1 MHGTHDEHCGC
12 GCGGHTHSHEHTHTH
27 THEHD
32 HDYNHTHDHSHECGC
47 GHDHAHEHECG
58 CGHDHGHDHE
68 CGCGHDH
75 GHDHHHEGCGC
86 GCGGHEQPDEN
97 VAILTYMLDH
107 NKHHALELKE
117 IAKHL
122 REVGKDDAAAQIE
135 KGVEDFEKG
144 NMRLSIALSLVK

>member
-12 GCGGHTHSHEHTHTH
+12 GCGGHAHSHEHTHTH

-32 HDYNHTHDHSHECGC
+32 HEHGHDHEHSHGDCCC
-47 GHDHAHEHECG
+47 GHDHEHAHDHECCG
-58 CGHDHGHDHE
+58 GHDHGHHHHDHDHE
-68 CGCGHDH
+68 C
-75 GHDHHHEGCGC
+75 GCGC
-86 GCGGHEQPDEN
+86 GCGGHEQVDEN

-107 NKHHALELKE
+107 NRHHALELKE
-117 IAKHL
+117 IAAHL
-122 REVGKDDAAAQIE
+122 RSVGKDEAAAQIE

>member
-12 GCGGHTHSHEHTHTH
+12 GCGGHAHSHEHTHTH
-27 THEHD
+27 THEHNHD
-32 HDYNHTHDHSHECGC
+32 HEHTHEHSHDCGC
-47 GHDHAHEHECG
+47 GHDHAHD
-58 CGHDHGHDHE
+58 HD

-75 GHDHHHEGCGC
+75 GHDHHHHEGCGC
-86 GCGGHEQPDEN
+86 GCGGHDQPDEN

-107 NKHHALELKE
+107 NRHHALELKE

>member
-1 MHGTHDEHCGC
+1 MHGTHDEHCTC
-12 GCGGHTHSHEHTHTH
+12 GCGGH
-27 THEHD
+27 
-32 HDYNHTHDHSHECGC
+32 
-47 GHDHAHEHECG
+47 
-58 CGHDHGHDHE
+58 DHGH
-68 CGCGHDH
+68 
-75 GHDHHHEGCGC
+75 
-86 GCGGHEQPDEN
+86 EQQDEN
-97 VAILTYMLDH
+97 VAVLAYMLDH

>member
-12 GCGGHTHSHEHTHTH
+12 GCGGHG
-27 THEHD
+27 HD
-32 HDYNHTHDHSHECGC
+32 HHHDHECGC
-47 GHDHAHEHECG
+47 GGNDHH
-58 CGHDHGHDHE
+58 HDHE

-75 GHDHHHEGCGC
+75 GHHHEHHEGCGC
-86 GCGGHEQPDEN
+86 GCGGHEMPDEN

-117 IAKHL
+117 IAAHL
-122 REVGKDDAAAQIE
+122 RAVGKDEAAVQIE

>member
-1 MHGTHDEHCGC
+1 MHGTHDEHCTC
-12 GCGGHTHSHEHTHTH
+12 GCGGHTHEHEHTHTH
-27 THEHD
+27 THEHSHEHG
-32 HDYNHTHDHSHECGC
+32 HDHDHSHEECS
-47 GHDHAHEHECG
+47 CG
-58 CGHDHGHDHE
+58 CGHDHGHEH
-68 CGCGHDH
+68 H
-75 GHDHHHEGCGC
+75 HHHEGCGC
-86 GCGGHEQPDEN
+86 GCGGHEQSDEN

-122 REVGKDDAAAQIE
+122 REVGKDEAAAQIE

>member
-12 GCGGHTHSHEHTHTH
+12 GCGGHAHSHEHTHTH
-27 THEHD
+27 THEHNHD
-32 HDYNHTHDHSHECGC
+32 HEHTHDHSHDCGC
-47 GHDHAHEHECG
+47 GHDHAHD
-58 CGHDHGHDHE
+58 HD

-75 GHDHHHEGCGC
+75 GHDHHHHEGCGC
-86 GCGGHEQPDEN
+86 GCGGHDQPDEN

-107 NKHHALELKE
+107 NRHHALELK
-117 IAKHL
+117 AKHL

>member
-1 MHGTHDEHCGC
+1 MHGTHDEHCSC
-12 GCGGHTHSHEHTHTH
+12 GCGGHDHGHEQHH
-27 THEHD
+27 HD
-32 HDYNHTHDHSHECGC
+32 HECGC
-47 GHDHAHEHECG
+47 GHDH
-58 CGHDHGHDHE
+58 HDHE

-75 GHDHHHEGCGC
+75 GHDHHHHHEGCGC
-86 GCGGHEQPDEN
+86 GCGGHEQQDEN
-97 VAILTYMLDH
+97 VAVLAYMLDH

-122 REVGKDDAAAQIE
+122 REVGKDEAAAQIE

>member
-1 MHGTHDEHCGC
+1 MHGTHDEHCTC
-12 GCGGHTHSHEHTHTH
+12 GCGGHDHGHDHHH
-27 THEHD
+27 HD
-32 HDYNHTHDHSHECGC
+32 HD
-47 GHDHAHEHECG
+47 CG
-58 CGHDHGHDHE
+58 CGHDHGHDHD

-75 GHDHHHEGCGC
+75 GHHHHDHGCGC

-107 NKHHALELKE
+107 NRHHALELKE

-122 REVGKDDAAAQIE
+122 REVGKDEAAAQIE

>member
-1 MHGTHDEHCGC
+1 MHGTHDEHCTC
-12 GCGGHTHSHEHTHTH
+12 GCGGHDHGHDHHH
-27 THEHD
+27 HD
-32 HDYNHTHDHSHECGC
+32 HD
-47 GHDHAHEHECG
+47 CG
-58 CGHDHGHDHE
+58 CGHDHGHDHD

-75 GHDHHHEGCGC
+75 HDHGCGC

-107 NKHHALELKE
+107 NRHHALELKE

-122 REVGKDDAAAQIE
+122 REVGKDEAAAQIE

>member
-1 MHGTHDEHCGC
+1 MHGTHDEHCSC
-12 GCGGHTHSHEHTHTH
+12 GCGGHDHGHDHHH
-27 THEHD
+27 HD
-32 HDYNHTHDHSHECGC
+32 HD
-47 GHDHAHEHECG
+47 CG
-58 CGHDHGHDHE
+58 CGHDHGHDHD

-75 GHDHHHEGCGC
+75 GHHHHDHGCGC

-107 NKHHALELKE
+107 NRHHALELKE

-122 REVGKDDAAAQIE
+122 REVGKDEAAAQIE

>member
-12 GCGGHTHSHEHTHTH
+12 GCGGH
-27 THEHD
+27 
-32 HDYNHTHDHSHECGC
+32 
-47 GHDHAHEHECG
+47 GHDHH
-58 CGHDHGHDHE
+58 HDHE

-75 GHDHHHEGCGC
+75 EHHHDHEGCCGGHGHDHDHDGCC
-86 GCGGHEQPDEN
+86 CGGHDMPDEN
-97 VAILTYMLDH
+97 AAILTYMLDH

-117 IAKHL
+117 IAAHL
-122 REVGKDDAAAQIE
+122 RTVGKDDAAAQIE

>member
-1 MHGTHDEHCGC
+1 MHGTHDEHCTC
-12 GCGGHTHSHEHTHTH
+12 GCGGHTH
-27 THEHD
+27 THEH
-32 HDYNHTHDHSHECGC
+32 S
-47 GHDHAHEHECG
+47 
-58 CGHDHGHDHE
+58 HDHE
-68 CGCGHDH
+68 H
-75 GHDHHHEGCGC
+75 HDHHEGCGCGC
-86 GCGGHEQPDEN
+86 GCGGHEQQDEN
-97 VAILTYMLDH
+97 TAILTYMLDH

>member
-12 GCGGHTHSHEHTHTH
+12 GCGGH
-27 THEHD
+27 
-32 HDYNHTHDHSHECGC
+32 
-47 GHDHAHEHECG
+47 GHDHHHDHECCG
-58 CGHDHGHDHE
+58 GHGHDHHQDHE

-75 GHDHHHEGCGC
+75 GHHHEHHEGCGC
-86 GCGGHEQPDEN
+86 GCGGHEMPDEN

-117 IAKHL
+117 IAAHL
-122 REVGKDDAAAQIE
+122 RTVGKDEAAAQIE
-135 KGVEDFEKG
+135 KSVEDFEKG